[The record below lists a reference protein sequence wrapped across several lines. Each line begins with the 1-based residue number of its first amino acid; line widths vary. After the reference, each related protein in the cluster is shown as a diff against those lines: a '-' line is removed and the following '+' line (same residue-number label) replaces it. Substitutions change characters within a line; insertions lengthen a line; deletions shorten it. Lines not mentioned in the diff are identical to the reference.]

1 MADNSQSG
9 KLLLSVRDVV
19 ALTGMHKETVK
30 RLARAGDMPGAVK
43 FTDNGPWFF
52 RRHELMAHIAGD
64 DDAAV
69 SETRAQVG

>member
-1 MADNSQSG
+1 MADNSQ

-52 RRHELMAHIAGD
+52 RRGELMAHIAGD
-64 DDAAV
+64 GAV
-69 SETRAQVG
+69 STDQQAAG